1 MVIRRAREDPIGG
14 AVNRRARL
22 GRARVEAVERGG
34 KSVDPVDPSS
44 GGWFREQVVAPED
57 DEPELGR
64 RLPSLLTAPSRG
76 WCGSGKPRTSAASRG
91 NPASRARSRVYVD
104 MWGGAA
110 PPPERRA
117 VTAGSP
123 RAPLDGG
130 PSWGRQSTCHRHPGE
145 PMDDIASPPTRH
157 KRALPL
163 SGLSQIMLSAGR
175 AEELAPRASESS
187 VPPFGHRR
195 LRLIATPKAVRW
207 SNMAEAQKRNAAVE
221 LVSSGPAAR
230 RELPRI
236 TLQASKSR
244 RRSRPA
250 SCSAAKKGRPTLH
263 AERTRP

>member
-104 MWGGAA
+104 MWEA
-110 PPPERRA
+110 PDRRPSA
-117 VTAGSP
+117 EPSRQVVLGRHSTEARRGVVSQPVTAT
-123 RAPLDGG
+123 RANRWLT
-130 PSWGRQSTCHRHPGE
+130 SRAT
-145 PMDDIASPPTRH
+145 PTRH
-157 KRALPL
+157 KRVLPL

-195 LRLIATPKAVRW
+195 LRLIAHPEGRALGRTWQRR
-207 SNMAEAQKRNAAVE
+207 RNATPP
-221 LVSSGPAAR
+221 SSSSAPVRKRG
-230 RELPRI
+230 
-236 TLQASKSR
+236 
-244 RRSRPA
+244 A
-250 SCSAAKKGRPTLH
+250 SCHEPLSRHQSLAVDLVRKLLSGEVGTSDPPR
-263 AERTRP
+263 

>member
-1 MVIRRAREDPIGG
+1 VVIRRAREDPIRG

-64 RLPSLLTAPSRG
+64 RLPWLLTAPSRG

-104 MWGGAA
+104 MWGGAG

-117 VTAGSP
+117 VTAGVLGRHSTEARRGVVSQP
-123 RAPLDGG
+123 VTATRANRWMTSRARRRATSAPYRYRGCLRSCSAREELRSSLREQVSHLCLPSGTGG
-130 PSWGRQSTCHRHPGE
+130 CGS
-145 PMDDIASPPTRH
+145 SPPR
-157 KRALPL
+157 RPC
-163 SGLSQIMLSAGR
+163 AG
-175 AEELAPRASESS
+175 
-187 VPPFGHRR
+187 
-195 LRLIATPKAVRW
+195 

-221 LVSSGPAAR
+221 LVSSGPEAR
-230 RELPRI
+230 RELPRT
-236 TLQASKSR
+236 TLQPSRSR
-244 RRSRPA
+244 RRSRPQ
-250 SCSAAKKGRPTLH
+250 AAQRRSIACRRGADCHP
-263 AERTRP
+263 

>member
-1 MVIRRAREDPIGG
+1 MLLKTTNQNWDDDFLGCSPPPVGAGAGRGSRERRPPVGEIQHPAP
-14 AVNRRARL
+14 
-22 GRARVEAVERGG
+22 GR
-34 KSVDPVDPSS
+34 
-44 GGWFREQVVAPED
+44 
-57 DEPELGR
+57 
-64 RLPSLLTAPSRG
+64 
-76 WCGSGKPRTSAASRG
+76 GSTSTCRDAG
-91 NPASRARSRVYVD
+91 
-104 MWGGAA
+104 

-207 SNMAEAQKRNAAVE
+207 VEHGRGAETQ
-221 LVSSGPAAR
+221 
-230 RELPRI
+230 
-236 TLQASKSR
+236 R
-244 RRSRPA
+244 RRRARQLRSGSEARAATNHSPGIKVSPSISSRKLLSGEVGTSDPP
-250 SCSAAKKGRPTLH
+250 R
-263 AERTRP
+263 

>member
-1 MVIRRAREDPIGG
+1 M
-14 AVNRRARL
+14 NRRARL

-44 GGWFREQVVAPED
+44 GGWFREQVAAPED

-64 RLPSLLTAPSRG
+64 RLPWLLTAPSRG

-104 MWGGAA
+104 MWGGAG

-207 SNMAEAQKRNAAVE
+207 VEHGRGAETQ
-221 LVSSGPAAR
+221 
-230 RELPRI
+230 
-236 TLQASKSR
+236 R
-244 RRSRPA
+244 RRRARQLRSGSEARAATNHSPGIKVSPSISSRKLLSGEVGTSDPP
-250 SCSAAKKGRPTLH
+250 R
-263 AERTRP
+263 

>member
-1 MVIRRAREDPIGG
+1 VVIRRAREDPIGG

-64 RLPSLLTAPSRG
+64 RLPWLLTAPSRG

-104 MWGGAA
+104 MWGGAG

-117 VTAGSP
+117 VTAGVLGRHSTEARRGVVSQP
-123 RAPLDGG
+123 VTATRANRWMTSRARRRATSAPYRYRGCLRSCSAREELRSSLREQVSHLCLPSGTGG
-130 PSWGRQSTCHRHPGE
+130 CGS
-145 PMDDIASPPTRH
+145 SPPR
-157 KRALPL
+157 RPC
-163 SGLSQIMLSAGR
+163 AG
-175 AEELAPRASESS
+175 
-187 VPPFGHRR
+187 
-195 LRLIATPKAVRW
+195 

-221 LVSSGPAAR
+221 LVSSGPEAR
-230 RELPRI
+230 RELPRT